1 MKLNFLFFSILLS
14 CLHLNA
20 KELVDLIESD
30 IQEVMTNVIEWRHH
44 FHEYPELSNREFET
58 AKYIKSKL
66 EDMGLNVETG
76 IAHTGL
82 IAMIKG
88 QKEGP
93 LMALRA
99 DMDALPVEEKLNLPF
114 SSKVRTV
121 YQGQDVGVMH
131 ACGHDAHMAVLLGVA
146 EFLTNNKD
154 KLRGDIMLIFQP
166 AEEGAPE
173 GEEGG
178 AELMLKEGIFK
189 EEKPDAIFGMHV
201 TNAKHGW
208 IALKPGPAMASAEA
222 FRIIVKGK
230 QTHGSRPWSGVDPI
244 TAAYDIGSTS
254 YRVRNIYTADLHCSN
269 RGSKNDIDGTWG
281 DYTMQEG
288 ENDLFLI
295 NNRSGK
301 KYKFNLTEV
310 N

>member
-1 MKLNFLFFSILLS
+1 MYILIARASIPMMDKRSAEKEMDFQIIAKIRHPYYLIFLKQNETEFFIFFSILLS

-82 IAMIKG
+82 IAMIRG

-131 ACGHDAHMAVLLGVA
+131 ACGHDAHMVQ
-146 EFLTNNKD
+146 F
-154 KLRGDIMLIFQP
+154 
-166 AEEGAPE
+166 
-173 GEEGG
+173 
-178 AELMLKEGIFK
+178 
-189 EEKPDAIFGMHV
+189 
-201 TNAKHGW
+201 
-208 IALKPGPAMASAEA
+208 
-222 FRIIVKGK
+222 
-230 QTHGSRPWSGVDPI
+230 
-244 TAAYDIGSTS
+244 Y
-254 YRVRNIYTADLHCSN
+254 
-269 RGSKNDIDGTWG
+269 
-281 DYTMQEG
+281 
-288 ENDLFLI
+288 
-295 NNRSGK
+295 
-301 KYKFNLTEV
+301 
-310 N
+310 